1 MTLSPAQ
8 TNALSELA
16 KHLYPF
22 LPGKAHPFA
31 NQNISFDGIAVDPGL
46 SQFWKNSS
54 KLPAIFQLLVKTLEK
69 RPDKFC
75 PLILKIVQRAIL
87 YRQSKGEPITREEIE
102 QLNELVARVGF
113 KIPELHD
120 RSFLKQLPSSV
131 HSGPDKLSVS
141 LKELDQLEKEL
152 RALDNLSPQERGYQ
166 SEKFLKNMFEIFG
179 MTPRSPLR
187 LIGEQIDGSFQF

>member
-1 MTLSPAQ
+1 VNLQ
-8 TNALSELA
+8 
-16 KHLYPF
+16 KHLYSF

-31 NQNISFDGIAVDPGL
+31 NQNISFAGIAIDLGL
-46 SQFWKNSS
+46 SQFWMNGS

-69 RPDKFC
+69 RPDKFY

-131 HSGPDKLSVS
+131 HSGPDKLSV
-141 LKELDQLEKEL
+141 
-152 RALDNLSPQERGYQ
+152 Y
-166 SEKFLKNMFEIFG
+166 
-179 MTPRSPLR
+179 
-187 LIGEQIDGSFQF
+187 